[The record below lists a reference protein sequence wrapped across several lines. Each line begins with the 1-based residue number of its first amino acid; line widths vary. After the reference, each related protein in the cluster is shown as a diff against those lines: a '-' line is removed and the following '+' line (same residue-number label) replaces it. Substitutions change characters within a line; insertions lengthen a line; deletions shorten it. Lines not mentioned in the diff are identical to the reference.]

1 MRIPIL
7 SGLVLLLR
15 RSPETEF
22 ERVMLRQRLWDKR
35 YRIAL
40 GAVVF
45 AAALGAA
52 GVTKVR
58 IDQSLECLALNVY
71 FEARGE
77 PYEGQVAVAQV
88 VMNRA
93 ADPRFPSGVCAVIR
107 QGGKETI
114 DCQFSWWC
122 DRLSDRPTHMPD
134 WAAAQDI
141 ARDVYWGFADDPTD
155 GAMWYHA
162 ARVRAYWRGQYARGP
177 QIGRHIFYHDKAK
190 GPRSG
195 A

>member
-1 MRIPIL
+1 ML
-7 SGLVLLLR
+7 SGLILLLR

-22 ERVMLRQRLWDKR
+22 ERAMLRRKLWGMR
-35 YRIAL
+35 YRLAL
-40 GAVVF
+40 VAIVF
-45 AAALGAA
+45 AGALGAA
-52 GVTKVR
+52 GATKVR

-93 ADPRFPSGVCAVIR
+93 ADARFPSGVCAVIR
-107 QGGKETI
+107 QGGKQRI

-122 DRLSDRPTHMPD
+122 DRLSDRPTHKAD

-141 ARDVYWGFADDPTD
+141 ASDVYWGFADDPTD
-155 GAMWYHA
+155 GALWYHA
-162 ARVRAYWRGQYARGP
+162 ARVRAYWRGQYTRGP
-177 QIGRHIFYHDKAK
+177 RIGRHIFYHDKPKAL
-190 GPRSG
+190 RSG

>member
-7 SGLVLLLR
+7 PGLILLLR

-22 ERVMLRQRLWDKR
+22 ERVMLRQNLWGMR
-35 YRIAL
+35 YRL
-40 GAVVF
+40 
-45 AAALGAA
+45 ALGAA
-52 GVTKVR
+52 AFAAVLVAAGATKVR
-58 IDQSLECLALNVY
+58 VDQSLECLALNVY

-93 ADPRFPSGVCAVIR
+93 ADARFPDGVCAVVQ
-107 QGGKETI
+107 QGGKQRK

-122 DRLSDRPTHMPD
+122 DRLADRPTHMAD
-134 WAAAQDI
+134 WSAAQEV
-141 ARDVYWGFADDPTD
+141 ARDVYWGLADDPSE
-155 GAMWYHA
+155 GALWYHA
-162 ARVRAYWRGQYARGP
+162 THVRAYWRGQYAKGP
-177 QIGRHIFYHDKAK
+177 RIGNHIFYHDK
-190 GPRSG
+190 PERVESG